1 MNNTISS
8 SVPNDFKVLKVLKIL
23 SLCFV
28 ALIPPSCADYLDVR
42 PETQMLLED
51 FWQKES
57 DVEGTLLACYRSMQE
72 DDFMWRV
79 ITWGE
84 LRSDNTITSGGAGND
99 ERQMSN
105 ANILPTNGLC
115 SWAAFYRI
123 INYCNTI
130 LQYAPQ
136 VVEKD
141 PDFTNADLQAKSA
154 EALAIRALC
163 YFYLVRTFR
172 DVPLVVNATINDGQN
187 LEIPQSKPE
196 TVLSKITDD
205 LLQAEQWAL
214 TGYSTTTDDKGRMT
228 KNAIQ
233 ALLADVYLWQE
244 KYAECIEYCDK
255 LINATTTGIGFSSQG
270 IAVPKYQLIEEMSS
284 AYIFSTGGNSSESIF
299 ELQFTTEKNN
309 KALWL
314 LYGDPEENKW
324 QMTATIA
331 YAEENTVFPETDE
344 RKADFIFID
353 RSDVGEYRIF
363 KYLGYQMGM
372 GSTHI
377 YSYDQVT
384 PNWIFYR
391 ITDIMLMK
399 AEALVQLQRSENDLK
414 EALHIVNTTYM
425 RANTTLLEADTL
437 SFDSYGTQ
445 TALEKLVLLE
455 RQRELMFEG
464 KRWFDLLRHSE
475 RKNSTSDLV
484 EYVLNKFDS
493 NQSTIAS
500 KLAVMNAL
508 YLPVHAEELKVNPL
522 LEQNPYYETSSSITK

>member
-1 MNNTISS
+1 MSNTILS
-8 SVPNDFKVLKVLKIL
+8 SVPKDVKVLKVLF
-23 SLCFV
+23 LCFA
-28 ALIPPSCADYLDVR
+28 ALIPLSCIDYLDVR
-42 PETQMLLED
+42 PENQILLED

-57 DVEGTLLACYRSMQE
+57 DIEGVLMACYRSMQE

-84 LRSDNTITSGGAGND
+84 LRSDNTITTNGAGND
-99 ERQMSN
+99 ERQMNN

-115 SWAAFYRI
+115 SWTALYRI

-136 VVEKD
+136 VMEKD
-141 PDFTNADLQAKSA
+141 PDFTTADLQAKSA

-172 DVPLVVNATINDGQN
+172 DVPLVEDATINDEQN
-187 LEIPQSKPE
+187 LQIPQSNPE

-205 LLQAEQWAL
+205 LLQAEEWSL
-214 TGYSTTTDDKGRMT
+214 TGYPTTAGDKGRMS
-228 KNAIQ
+228 KDAIR
-233 ALLADVYLWQE
+233 ALIADVYLWQK

-255 LINATTTGIGFSSQG
+255 LINATTTGFGFSSQG
-270 IAVPKYQLIEEMSS
+270 QVIPKYQLIEEMSS
-284 AYIFSTGGNSSESIF
+284 AYIFSNGGNSSESIF
-299 ELQFTTEKNN
+299 ELQFTTEKTN

-314 LYGDPEENKW
+314 LYGDPIENKW

-331 YAEENTVFPETDE
+331 YADGETIFPKTDE
-344 RKADFIFID
+344 RKADFIVVD
-353 RSDVGEYRIF
+353 KSDAGEYRIF
-363 KYLGYQMGM
+363 KYLGEQMNL
-372 GSTHI
+372 GSSHI
-377 YSYDQVT
+377 YFHATTT

-425 RANTTLLEADTL
+425 RANSTLLETDTL
-437 SFDSYGTQ
+437 SFDNYGTQ
-445 TALEKLVLLE
+445 PTLEKLVLLE

-475 RKNSTSDLV
+475 RKNSSEDLV
-484 EYVLNKFDS
+484 EYVLNKYDA
-493 NQSTIAS
+493 NVSTIAS

-508 YLPVHAEELKVNPL
+508 YLPIHADELRANPL
-522 LEQNPYYETSSSITK
+522 LKQNPYYETSSGITK